1 MPEHPMITSPVMKNF
16 IRLTVAVLAMSAA
29 GCATSTD
36 MRAIQADLN
45 EARRVAFESRNTL
58 NELSG
63 RLDLIEKR
71 VAAVE
76 KPAES
81 AADREMLTTI
91 RQNQGELALRLE
103 EIGREA
109 RAMQGRI
116 EEIQYTSERGIK
128 DMNDQKELLVIRLSA
143 LEERFRLL
151 PAQSSASN
159 SSAASQQ
166 GTASK
171 PSSAVETAAPD
182 QAVPAQAA
190 TSAAVVTQPVV
201 DVSTANS
208 NNPATV
214 KPESEETPQTVYERG
229 QTYYKSRDFVKS
241 RDTFRLYIER
251 FPNERYAGNAQ
262 FWIGETFYSEG
273 DYENA
278 ILAYE
283 DVLRKYKQSEKTAA
297 AMLKQ
302 GFAFAAIG
310 DEKTARILLDR
321 VEKKFPGS
329 PEAEIAASK
338 LKTLK

>member
-1 MPEHPMITSPVMKNF
+1 MIPRTNRPGF
-16 IRLTVAVLAMSAA
+16 LIPTVLIIAMSAA

-36 MRAIQADLN
+36 MRAVQTDLN
-45 EARRVAFESRNTL
+45 EARRVAFESRNML
-58 NELSG
+58 GELSG
-63 RLDLIEKR
+63 RLELIEKR
-71 VAAVE
+71 LAAVE
-76 KPAES
+76 KPAET

-103 EIGREA
+103 EVGRET
-109 RAMQGRI
+109 RSLQGRI
-116 EEIQYTSERGIK
+116 EETQYASERGIK

-151 PAQSSASN
+151 PAQSAS
-159 SSAASQQ
+159 SLTAAPQQ
-166 GTASK
+166 EVASPK
-171 PSSAVETAAPD
+171 SPSVAETAAPGQPEPNQD
-182 QAVPAQAA
+182 TQAA
-190 TSAAVVTQPVV
+190 PPATATQPAA
-201 DVSTANS
+201 DASTIGAD
-208 NNPATV
+208 V
-214 KPESEETPQTVYERG
+214 KPEAEETPQMVYERG

-241 RDTFRLYIER
+241 RDTFRQYIER

-262 FWIGETFYSEG
+262 FWIGETYYSEG

-283 DVLRKYKQSEKTAA
+283 DVLRKYKQSDKTAA

-321 VEKKFPGS
+321 VGKKFPGS
-329 PEAEIAASK
+329 SEAEIAASK

>member
-1 MPEHPMITSPVMKNF
+1 MPDHPMTACPAIKNL
-16 IRLTVAVLAMSAA
+16 IRLTVVALAMSAA

-36 MRAIQADLN
+36 VRAIQTDLN

-58 NELSG
+58 SEISG
-63 RLDLIEKR
+63 KLDLLEKR

-81 AADREMLTTI
+81 ASNKEILTTV
-91 RQNQGELALRLE
+91 RQNQGELALRME
-103 EIGREA
+103 EIGRDT

-116 EEIQYTSERGIK
+116 EEIQYASERGLK

-151 PAQSSASN
+151 PAQA
-159 SSAASQQ
+159 SAAQE
-166 GTASK
+166 TASVK
-171 PSSAVETAAPD
+171 PASAGETGAPNTAAQPAIPVLVTPPAAESSAVAGAEAKPQIEEAP
-182 QAVPAQAA
+182 QI
-190 TSAAVVTQPVV
+190 
-201 DVSTANS
+201 
-208 NNPATV
+208 
-214 KPESEETPQTVYERG
+214 VYERG
-229 QTYYKSRDFVKS
+229 QAYYKSRDFVKS

-329 PEAEIAASK
+329 PEADIAVSK